1 MDDDLRRRLKDLS
14 VTLQNRATELSLT
27 GASGDIAILMSGVA
41 ITLEA
46 LLVVAE
52 ETRTPRSGPSVAPD
66 AG

>member
-14 VTLQNRATELSLT
+14 FTLQNRATELSLT

-52 ETRTPRSGPSVAPD
+52 EARTPRSGPSVAPE

>member
-27 GASGDIAILMSGVA
+27 GASGDIAMLMSGVA

-52 ETRTPRSGPSVAPD
+52 EARTPRSGPSVAPD

>member
-1 MDDDLRRRLKDLS
+1 MDDDLRKRLKELS
-14 VTLQNRATELSLT
+14 ITLQNRATDLSLT

-52 ETRTPRSGPSVAPD
+52 EAKAPRSGPSEEL
-66 AG
+66 